1 MIRLHL
7 KKQICTE
14 VGYMQDSV
22 KVEIHQ
28 VVDLANYIPELLTL
42 IIILLTFIASIGLGI
57 GKAIKKW
64 EDRYGG

>member
-1 MIRLHL
+1 MIRLLL
-7 KKQICTE
+7 KKQICME

>member
-1 MIRLHL
+1 MRLHL
-7 KKQICTE
+7 KKQICME
-14 VGYMQDSV
+14 GGYMQDSV

>member
-7 KKQICTE
+7 KKQICME
-14 VGYMQDSV
+14 GGYMQDSV
-22 KVEIHQ
+22 KVELHQ

-64 EDRYGG
+64 EDRNGG

>member
-1 MIRLHL
+1 
-7 KKQICTE
+7 
-14 VGYMQDSV
+14 MQDSV

>member
-14 VGYMQDSV
+14 GGYMQDSV

>member
-1 MIRLHL
+1 MIRLQL

>member
-22 KVEIHQ
+22 KNELNNVI
-28 VVDLANYIPELLTL
+28 DLANYIPELLTL